1 MWLLKY
7 NINFWKFKNAS
18 PWRERIVHDAPWGPW
33 WKSGHEIEYE
43 NIYRVFFP
51 VVTLIKPW
59 KGLTMTVVESHC
71 VGHCTQEWTKCSK
84 TYLWKEIYMA
94 SVIKNRMNS
103 PLEILFLPL
112 GPLCAVIKY
121 LSSTVSIFR
130 SQFWCYVY
138 NIYSFFI
145 FKKMILGL

>member
-1 MWLLKY
+1 MKG
-7 NINFWKFKNAS
+7 KNCSWCSLRTLMEVRA
-18 PWRERIVHDAPWGPW
+18 WNWIW
-33 WKSGHEIEYE
+33 EYLQS
-43 NIYRVFFP
+43 FFP
-51 VVTLIKPW
+51 VVTFIKPW

-112 GPLCAVIKY
+112 GPLRAVIKY

-145 FKKMILGL
+145 LKKWSLDYKLLGFSKIHKSYF